1 MKNLVL
7 LGSTGSIGEQT
18 LNVLDKLDDWNLKG
32 ISCYKS
38 INKIKRQ
45 AIRYRPDF
53 IAICDETDIKVLKE
67 SFPAGYDPEILVG
80 SSGFAELAG
89 LNNVNMVINAIVG
102 AAGLEPSYNAILN
115 GNKLGLANKESLVI
129 GGNLIISLAKEKNV
143 DIIPIDSEHNA
154 IFQLLDG
161 KDRVEVSQLILTAS
175 GGPFYGYNAKE
186 IEDVTVEDAL
196 NHPNW
201 NMGSKISIDSA
212 TLMNKGLEV
221 IEAHWLFDYSYDKI
235 DVIIHPQSIIHS
247 MVELID
253 GSILAEL
260 GSADMRTPI
269 QYALK
274 YPDRGI
280 SVASKLNLKEVGKLE
295 FDSPDLETFP
305 ALELAYESG
314 KKGRGYP
321 VVLNA
326 ANEIAV
332 KAFLNKRIKFTDIPK
347 VISEMLD
354 NHDSGEFNT
363 LDKILDLNRT
373 VRNMTEE
380 VILTW

>member
-1 MKNLVL
+1 MKNLIL

-18 LNVLDKLDDWNLKG
+18 LDVLENLDEWNLKG
-32 ISCYKS
+32 ISCYKN
-38 INKIKRQ
+38 IDKVKKQ
-45 AIRYRPDF
+45 AIKFRPDF
-53 IAICDETDIKVLKE
+53 IAIYDRADIEDLK
-67 SFPAGYDPEILVG
+67 AGLPDDYDPEILIG
-80 SSGFAELAG
+80 TLGFAELAG
-89 LNNVNMVINAIVG
+89 LNNIDMVINAIVG

-115 GNKLGLANKESLVI
+115 DNKLGLANKESLVI
-129 GGNLIISLAKEKNV
+129 GGNLIIPLAKEKDV

-161 KDRVEVSQLILTAS
+161 KDRSEVSQLILTAS
-175 GGPFYGYNAKE
+175 GGPFYGYTANE

-221 IEAHWLFDYSYDKI
+221 IEAHWLFNYSYDKI

-260 GSADMRTPI
+260 GTADMRTPI

-274 YPDRGI
+274 YPDRGTN
-280 SVASKLNLKEVGKLE
+280 VASKLNLKEIGKLE
-295 FDSPDLETFP
+295 FDTPDLKTFP
-305 ALELAYESG
+305 ALKMAYESG
-314 KKGRGYP
+314 QKGKGYP

-332 KAFLNKRIKFTDIPK
+332 KAFLNKKIKFTDIPG
-347 VISEMLD
+347 IIATMLD
-354 NHDSGEFNT
+354 RHNPDEFDT
-363 LDKILDLNRT
+363 LDDIIDLNRT

-380 VILTW
+380 VILTC

>member
-18 LNVLDKLDDWNLKG
+18 LDVLEKLDNWNLKA

-38 INKIKRQ
+38 IDKIRKQ
-45 AIRYRPDF
+45 AIKFRPDY
-53 IAICDETDIKVLKE
+53 IAIYNETDLKE
-67 SFPAGYDPEILVG
+67 LKKDFPIDYDPEILIG
-80 SSGFAELAG
+80 ASGFAELAG
-89 LNNVNMVINAIVG
+89 LNNVDMVINAIVG
-102 AAGLEPSYNAILN
+102 AAGLEPSYNAIMN
-115 GNKLGLANKESLVI
+115 NNKLGLANKESLVI
-129 GGNLIISLAKEKNV
+129 GGNLIIPLAREKNV

-161 KDRVEVSQLILTAS
+161 KDRDQVSQLILTAS
-175 GGPFYGYNAKE
+175 GGPFYGFTADQ

-196 NHPNW
+196 AHPNW
-201 NMGSKISIDSA
+201 DMGSKISIDSA

-221 IEAHWLFDYSYDKI
+221 IEAYWLFDCSYDKI

-260 GSADMRTPI
+260 GTADMRTPI

-274 YPDRGI
+274 YPDRGSNI
-280 SVASKLNLKEVGKLE
+280 AGKLNLKEISRLE

-305 ALELAYESG
+305 ALKMAYESG
-314 KKGRGYP
+314 KASKGYP
-321 VVLNA
+321 IVLNA

-332 KAFLNKRIKFTDIPK
+332 KAFLNKKISFTDIPR
-347 VISEMLD
+347 VISKMLD
-354 NHDSGEFNT
+354 KHEPGEFDT
-363 LDKILDLNRT
+363 LDEILNLNRT

-380 VILTW
+380 VILTC

>member
-1 MKNLVL
+1 MKDLIL

-18 LNVLDKLDDWNLKG
+18 LDVLDKLDDWNLKG

-38 INKIKRQ
+38 IDKIKKQ
-45 AIRYRPDF
+45 AIKFKPDF
-53 IAICDETDIKVLKE
+53 IAINDESDLDDLKNGLPE
-67 SFPAGYDPEILVG
+67 NYKPEILIG
-80 SSGFAELAG
+80 SKGFAKLAA
-89 LNNVNMVINAIVG
+89 LNNIDMVINAIVG

-129 GGNLIISLAKEKNV
+129 GGSLIIPLAKENNV

-154 IFQLLDG
+154 IFQLLKG
-161 KDRVEVSQLILTAS
+161 EDRAEVSQLILTAS
-175 GGPFYGYNAKE
+175 GGPFYGFSPKE
-186 IEDVTVEDAL
+186 IGNVTVEDAL

-247 MVELID
+247 MIELID

-260 GSADMRTPI
+260 GTADMRTPI

-274 YPDRGI
+274 YPDRGKR
-280 SVASKLNLKEVGKLE
+280 VAERLSLKKIGKLE

-305 ALELAYESG
+305 ALKMAYESG
-314 KKGRGYP
+314 QIGKGYP
-321 VVLNA
+321 IVLNA

-332 KAFLNKRIKFTDIPK
+332 NAFLNKKIKFKDIPRI
-347 VISEMLD
+347 ISKMLD
-354 NHDSGEFNT
+354 NHNPRNLKSLSE
-363 LDKILDLNRT
+363 ILELNRT
-373 VRNMTEE
+373 VRKMTEE
-380 VILTW
+380 VVSIC

>member
-1 MKNLVL
+1 MKNLIL

-18 LNVLDKLDDWNLKG
+18 LDVLEKLDDWHLKG

-38 INKIKRQ
+38 IDKIKRQ
-45 AIRYRPDF
+45 AIKFKPDF
-53 IAICDETDIKVLKE
+53 IAINDEADVYELKNGLPE
-67 SFPAGYDPEILVG
+67 DYKPEILIG
-80 SSGFAELAG
+80 SEGFAELAG
-89 LNNVNMVINAIVG
+89 LNNIDMVINAIVG

-129 GGNLIISLAKEKNV
+129 GGNLIIPLAKENNV

-154 IFQLLDG
+154 IFQLLNG
-161 KDRVEVSQLILTAS
+161 KARAEVSRLILTAS
-175 GGPFYGYNAKE
+175 GGPFYGYTAKE
-186 IEDVTVEDAL
+186 IEEVTVEDAL

-221 IEAHWLFDYSYDKI
+221 IEAHWLFGYSYDKI

-247 MVELID
+247 MVELVD

-260 GSADMRTPI
+260 GTADMRTPI

-274 YPDRGI
+274 FPDRGKR
-280 SVASKLNLKEVGKLE
+280 VADKLSLKKIGKLE
-295 FDSPDLETFP
+295 FNTPDLKTFP
-305 ALELAYESG
+305 ALKMAYESG
-314 KKGRGYP
+314 QKGNGYP

-326 ANEIAV
+326 ANEVAV
-332 KAFLNKRIKFTDIPK
+332 NAFLNEKIKFNKIPEIISKMLAKHKPDSLKTLNDIL
-347 VISEMLD
+347 E
-354 NHDSGEFNT
+354 
-363 LDKILDLNRT
+363 LNRT
-373 VRNMTEE
+373 VRKKTEE
-380 VILTW
+380 VV